1 MPCTGC
7 PMRLS
12 PLESS
17 FKFACP
23 SNSPRLFIC
32 MPPIPQG
39 PQWKPCCIR
48 KYGVPCKAHTYAR
61 RLLRFNYN
69 DLMAQY

>member
-7 PMRLS
+7 SMR
-12 PLESS
+12 P
-17 FKFACP
+17 FPPRFACP
-23 SNSPRLFIC
+23 SNSPRLYIF

-48 KYGVPCKAHTYAR
+48 KYGFLCKAHAYPR
-61 RLLRFNYN
+61 RTLRSNYD
-69 DLMAQY
+69 DLMTQY